1 MKYGVKYKQKER
13 EKERFLRKLSLYHE
27 KYISAFWDKNLT
39 NYPFFDMNR
48 RICNDRFHSYFICL
62 FTDNPLLFYE
72 KTRKTA
78 QYIKCIDKHKKM
90 TQTFRLKKG
99 QISFA
104 ENRILISDNAK
115 SQKSMSLLTNGII
128 LIWGIM
134 NIFKFEQL
142 GDEFFLSFW
151 IVLVIL
157 LLIVF
162 VAVLLESTKSVILF
176 VDIKSIRVKQ
186 RSINTIL
193 YIKLRNNQLRRVM
206 QIEDD
211 EEIKKFIN
219 KYRYDLE
226 VKR

>member
-1 MKYGVKYKQKER
+1 
-13 EKERFLRKLSLYHE
+13 
-27 KYISAFWDKNLT
+27 
-39 NYPFFDMNR
+39 
-48 RICNDRFHSYFICL
+48 
-62 FTDNPLLFYE
+62 
-72 KTRKTA
+72 
-78 QYIKCIDKHKKM
+78 M

-219 KYRYDLE
+219 KYLYDLE